1 MEHHDIAPAAESG
14 AARRQALVAS
24 FGTRALTEGSDLDAL
39 LAEAAAHAA
48 AGLGVERAQV
58 LQHRPGADDFLVRAG
73 VGWKPRVVGRVTL
86 PTGMAS
92 PPGRALR
99 TGAAVALEDV
109 RTAEG
114 FEWSGLLREHG
125 VVSLV
130 DVPVRVPAGAA
141 WGVLEADAE
150 APRRFGREHEHF
162 LRSLAGLLGAAIHR
176 LEVEAA
182 LRASEALKGAILEAA
197 LDCVVTI
204 DQDSRVVEWNPAAE
218 RTFGHPRE
226 VALGRDMAELIIPP
240 ELRESHR
247 RGLARYLA
255 TGEGP
260 VLGRRVEVE
269 ALRADGSRF
278 PAELAI
284 APTPVGGRTLFTAH
298 LRDVT
303 ERRAAEAALAES
315 EARFRAVADNIPQ
328 LAWMADPDGRRVW
341 YNRRWYDYTGLTPE
355 EARGWGWRRA
365 HHPEF
370 LARAFA
376 RMRRAWEAG
385 EPWEDTFPLR
395 GADGDYRWVLTRAV
409 PVRDAL
415 GRVAH
420 WFGTNTDVTEQ
431 PM

>member
-14 AARRQALVAS
+14 AARRQAFVTS
-24 FGTRALTEGSDLDAL
+24 FGARALTEGFDLDAL

-58 LQHRPGADDFLVRAG
+58 LQHRPGADDLLVRAG
-73 VGWKPRVVGRVTL
+73 VGWKEGVVGRATL
-86 PTGMAS
+86 PSGMAS

-99 TGAAVALEDV
+99 TGEAVSIADV
-109 RTAEG
+109 RAAEG

-125 VVSLV
+125 VVSLLN
-130 DVPVRVPAGAA
+130 VPVRVPGGAA

-150 APRRFGREHEHF
+150 APRRFRREHRHF
-162 LRSLAGLLGAAIHR
+162 LISLAGLLGAAIHR

-284 APTPVGGRTLFTAH
+284 TPTSVGGRTLFTAH
-298 LRDVT
+298 LRDIT
-303 ERRAAEAALAES
+303 RRLAAERALAES

-328 LAWMADPDGRRVW
+328 LAWMAEPDGRRIW
-341 YNRRWYDYTGLTPE
+341 FNRRWHDFTGLTPE
-355 EARGWGWRRA
+355 EARGDGWRRV
-365 HHPEF
+365 HPPPF
-370 LARAFA
+370 LERVLAG
-376 RMRRAWEAG
+376 MRRAWAAG
-385 EPWEDTFPLR
+385 EPWEDSFPLR
-395 GADGDYRWVLTRAV
+395 GRDGDYRWFLTRAV
-409 PVRDAL
+409 PVHDAR
-415 GRVAH
+415 GRPVR
-420 WFGTNTDVTEQ
+420 WFGTNTDVTDQ